1 MLVAPARVP
10 ATRRL
15 AATLY
20 GYAFLTDLVLL
31 YPLYVLLF
39 ADTGLSVGQ
48 ISSLFVLWAAA
59 GIVLEV
65 PSGVWADA
73 VSRRLLLCLAPLLA
87 AGGFALW
94 VLLPSYPAFAVGF
107 LLWGAGGA
115 LRSGALEALVFTELE
130 RLGATGR
137 YARLIGRTRTA
148 EVLGAVGSG
157 VLAGPVFALGGY
169 LAVGAASV
177 ATCLLAAAVAA
188 RFPEHRRPP
197 AALPAVPAG
206 PIPSAVPAGPIPSA
220 VPAGPVPTTGPDGL
234 PVLPRVPAAAQ
245 VSPDHPT
252 PGAGDEAGEWPGD
265 EEPGWLDSLRLGLC
279 EVRADRRVRAAVLLV
294 AAVTA
299 IWGGLD
305 EYTGLLA
312 ADTGMAEVGVPLLLL
327 LVWAGMTVGGLLA
340 PLGERLSHRG
350 YAGLLVFAAA
360 ATAAGALLRHPAGF
374 LLLAAAFAAFQL
386 ATVLAD
392 VRLQARIAGPA
403 RATVTSLA
411 GMATDLT
418 IVAFYGGYGLLA
430 GAVGNPAAFAVAVLP
445 YLLVALWLATGR
457 ALIGGKGTNGR
468 VRG

>member
-87 AGGFALW
+87 AAGFALW

-130 RLGATGR
+130 RLGAADR

-177 ATCLLAAAVAA
+177 VTCLLAAAVAA
-188 RFPEHRRPP
+188 RFPEHRPPP
-197 AALPAVPAG
+197 AA
-206 PIPSAVPAGPIPSA
+206 
-220 VPAGPVPTTGPDGL
+220 PVPSG
-234 PVLPRVPAAAQ
+234 
-245 VSPDHPT
+245 
-252 PGAGDEAGEWPGD
+252 GDD
-265 EEPGWLDSLRLGLC
+265 EPGWLDSLRLGLR

-312 ADTGMAEVGVPLLLL
+312 ADTGMAEAGVPLLLL

-340 PLGERLSHRG
+340 PLGERLSHSG

-374 LLLAAAFAAFQL
+374 VLLAAAFAAFQL

-392 VRLQARIAGPA
+392 VRLQARITGSA

-418 IVAFYGGYGLLA
+418 IVAFYAGYGLLA
-430 GAVGNPAAFAVAVLP
+430 GAMGNPAAFAVAVLP
-445 YLLVALWLATGR
+445 YLLVALWLLTGR
-457 ALIGGKGTNGR
+457 A
-468 VRG
+468 

>member
-130 RLGATGR
+130 RLGAADR

-157 VLAGPVFALGGY
+157 VLAGPVFAIGGY

-188 RFPEHRRPP
+188 RFPEHRPP
-197 AALPAVPAG
+197 PT
-206 PIPSAVPAGPIPSA
+206 PSAA
-220 VPAGPVPTTGPDGL
+220 PDG
-234 PVLPRVPAAAQ
+234 PSV
-245 VSPDHPT
+245 
-252 PGAGDEAGEWPGD
+252 GDEPGEEQGD
-265 EEPGWLDSLRLGLC
+265 DEPGWLDSLRLGLR

-312 ADTGMAEVGVPLLLL
+312 ADTGTAEVGVPLLLL

-350 YAGLLVFAAA
+350 YAGLLVFAAG
-360 ATAAGALLRHPAGF
+360 ATAAGALLRHPGGF

-418 IVAFYGGYGLLA
+418 VVAFYGGYGLLA

-445 YLLVALWLATGR
+445 YLLVALWLLTGR
-457 ALIGGKGTNGR
+457 A
-468 VRG
+468 

>member
-87 AGGFALW
+87 AAGFALW

-130 RLGATGR
+130 RLGAADR

-177 ATCLLAAAVAA
+177 VTCLLAAAVAA
-188 RFPEHRRPP
+188 RFPEHRPP
-197 AALPAVPAG
+197 PTA
-206 PIPSAVPAGPIPSA
+206 
-220 VPAGPVPTTGPDGL
+220 PVPT
-234 PVLPRVPAAAQ
+234 
-245 VSPDHPT
+245 
-252 PGAGDEAGEWPGD
+252 AGDD
-265 EEPGWLDSLRLGLC
+265 EPGWLDSLRLGLR

-340 PLGERLSHRG
+340 PLGERLSHSG

-374 LLLAAAFAAFQL
+374 VLLAAAFAAFQL

-392 VRLQARIAGPA
+392 VRLQARITGSA

-418 IVAFYGGYGLLA
+418 IVAFYAGYGLLA
-430 GAVGNPAAFAVAVLP
+430 GAMGNPAAFAVAVLP
-445 YLLVALWLATGR
+445 YLLVALWLLTGR
-457 ALIGGKGTNGR
+457 A
-468 VRG
+468 

>member
-130 RLGATGR
+130 RLGAADR

-188 RFPEHRRPP
+188 RFPEHRPP
-197 AALPAVPAG
+197 PTASAA
-206 PIPSAVPAGPIPSA
+206 
-220 VPAGPVPTTGPDGL
+220 PDG
-234 PVLPRVPAAAQ
+234 P
-245 VSPDHPT
+245 S
-252 PGAGDEAGEWPGD
+252 GGDEPGEEQGD
-265 EEPGWLDSLRLGLC
+265 DEPGWLDSLRLGLR

-312 ADTGMAEVGVPLLLL
+312 ADTGTAEVGVPLLLL

-350 YAGLLVFAAA
+350 YAGLLVFAAG
-360 ATAAGALLRHPAGF
+360 ATAAGALLRHPGGF

-418 IVAFYGGYGLLA
+418 VVAFYGGYGLLA

-445 YLLVALWLATGR
+445 YLLVALWLLTGR
-457 ALIGGKGTNGR
+457 A
-468 VRG
+468 

>member
-48 ISSLFVLWAAA
+48 ISTLFVLWAVA
-59 GIVLEV
+59 GILLEV
-65 PSGVWADA
+65 PSGALADA
-73 VSRRLLLCLAPLLA
+73 LSRRLLLCLAPLLTA
-87 AGGFALW
+87 AGFALW

-115 LRSGALEALVFTELE
+115 LRSGALEALVFTELD
-130 RLGATGR
+130 RLGAADR

-157 VLAGPVFALGGY
+157 VLAGPVFAVGGY

-188 RFPEHRRPP
+188 RFPEHRTAP
-197 AALPAVPAG
+197 AATAPAATASAATASAAVAPLAT
-206 PIPSAVPAGPIPSA
+206 PSAATPSA
-220 VPAGPVPTTGPDGL
+220 AVAS
-234 PVLPRVPAAAQ
+234 AAAPP
-245 VSPDHPT
+245 SGPGEAPD
-252 PGAGDEAGEWPGD
+252 DD
-265 EEPGWLDSLRLGLC
+265 EPGWLDSLRGGLA
-279 EVRADRRVRAAVLLV
+279 EVRADRAVRAAVLLV
-294 AAVTA
+294 AAVAA

-312 ADTGMAEVGVPLLLL
+312 RDTGVAEVTVPLLLL
-327 LVWAGMTVGGLLA
+327 LVWAGMSVGGLLA
-340 PLGERLSHRG
+340 PWGERLSRRG
-350 YAGLLVFAAA
+350 YAGLLVV
-360 ATAAGALLRHPAGF
+360 AAGALAAGALSRHPGGF
-374 LLLAAAFAAFQL
+374 LLLAVAFAAFQL

-392 VRLQARIAGPA
+392 VRLQARISGSA

-418 IVAFYGGYGLLA
+418 TVAFYGAYGLLA
-430 GAVGNPAAFAVAVLP
+430 GAVGNPVAFAVAVLP
-445 YLLVALWLATGR
+445 YLLVALWLFAGR
-457 ALIGGKGTNGR
+457 G
-468 VRG
+468 

>member
-39 ADTGLSVGQ
+39 AGTGLSVGQ
-48 ISSLFVLWAAA
+48 ISSLFVLWAVA

-130 RLGATGR
+130 RLGAADR

-188 RFPEHRRPP
+188 RFPEHRPP
-197 AALPAVPAG
+197 AAA
-206 PIPSAVPAGPIPSA
+206 
-220 VPAGPVPTTGPDGL
+220 PDG
-234 PVLPRVPAAAQ
+234 PR
-245 VSPDHPT
+245 
-252 PGAGDEAGEWPGD
+252 AGDQPGEGPGD
-265 EEPGWLDSLRLGLC
+265 DEPGWLDSLRLGLG

-312 ADTGMAEVGVPLLLL
+312 ADTGTAEVGVPLLLL
-327 LVWAGMTVGGLLA
+327 LVWAGMTAGGLLA

-350 YAGLLVFAAA
+350 YAGLLVFAAG

-392 VRLQARIAGPA
+392 VRLQARIAGSA

-445 YLLVALWLATGR
+445 YLLVALWLLTGR
-457 ALIGGKGTNGR
+457 A
-468 VRG
+468 

>member
-94 VLLPSYPAFAVGF
+94 VLLPSYPAFAAGF

-130 RLGATGR
+130 RLGAADR

-177 ATCLLAAAVAA
+177 ATCLLAAAVAV
-188 RFPEHRRPP
+188 RFPEHRPP
-197 AALPAVPAG
+197 
-206 PIPSAVPAGPIPSA
+206 PIPSAA
-220 VPAGPVPTTGPDGL
+220 PDG
-234 PVLPRVPAAAQ
+234 PSV
-245 VSPDHPT
+245 
-252 PGAGDEAGEWPGD
+252 GDEPGEEQGD
-265 EEPGWLDSLRLGLC
+265 DDPGWLDSLRLGLR

-312 ADTGMAEVGVPLLLL
+312 AGTGMPEVGVPLLLL

-374 LLLAAAFAAFQL
+374 LLLAVAFAAFQL

-418 IVAFYGGYGLLA
+418 VVAFYGGYGLLA

-445 YLLVALWLATGR
+445 YLLVALWLLTGR
-457 ALIGGKGTNGR
+457 A
-468 VRG
+468 

>member
-1 MLVAPARVP
+1 MLLAPARVP

-130 RLGATGR
+130 RLGAADR

-188 RFPEHRRPP
+188 RFPEHRPP
-197 AALPAVPAG
+197 
-206 PIPSAVPAGPIPSA
+206 PIPSAA
-220 VPAGPVPTTGPDGL
+220 PDG
-234 PVLPRVPAAAQ
+234 PSV
-245 VSPDHPT
+245 
-252 PGAGDEAGEWPGD
+252 GDEPGEEQGD
-265 EEPGWLDSLRLGLC
+265 DEPGWLDSLRLGLR

-294 AAVTA
+294 AAATA

-312 ADTGMAEVGVPLLLL
+312 ADTGTTEVGVPLLLL

-350 YAGLLVFAAA
+350 YAGLLVFAAG
-360 ATAAGALLRHPAGF
+360 ATAAGALLRHPGGF

-418 IVAFYGGYGLLA
+418 VVAFYGGYGLLA

-445 YLLVALWLATGR
+445 YLLVALWLLTGR
-457 ALIGGKGTNGR
+457 A
-468 VRG
+468 

>member
-65 PSGVWADA
+65 PSGVWADT

-87 AGGFALW
+87 AAGFALW

-130 RLGATGR
+130 RLGATDR
-137 YARLIGRTRTA
+137 YARLIGRARTA

-157 VLAGPVFALGGY
+157 VLAGPAYALGGY

-188 RFPEHRRPP
+188 RFPEHRPP
-197 AALPAVPAG
+197 SAAALPSVAPLPGGAPGGSLPRAAVAAPPPSPA
-206 PIPSAVPAGPIPSA
+206 
-220 VPAGPVPTTGPDGL
+220 PDG
-234 PVLPRVPAAAQ
+234 
-245 VSPDHPT
+245 
-252 PGAGDEAGEWPGD
+252 PGARDEPGEGPGD
-265 EEPGWLDSLRLGLC
+265 DEPGWLDSLRLGLG

-350 YAGLLVFAAA
+350 YAGLLVFAAG

-374 LLLAAAFAAFQL
+374 VLLAAAFAAFQL

-392 VRLQARIAGPA
+392 VRLQARIAGSA

-418 IVAFYGGYGLLA
+418 IVAFYAGYGLLA
-430 GAVGNPAAFAVAVLP
+430 GAAGNPAAFAVAVLP
-445 YLLVALWLATGR
+445 YLLVALWLFTGR
-457 ALIGGKGTNGR
+457 A
-468 VRG
+468 

>member
-87 AGGFALW
+87 AAGFALW

-130 RLGATGR
+130 RLGAADR
-137 YARLIGRTRTA
+137 YARLIGRARTA

-157 VLAGPVFALGGY
+157 VLAGPAYALGGY

-177 ATCLLAAAVAA
+177 AACLVAAAVAA
-188 RFPEHRRPP
+188 RFPEHRPP
-197 AALPAVPAG
+197 PVAALPAVAPVVPLPSVVPGGSLPRAAVAA
-206 PIPSAVPAGPIPSA
+206 PTPSAVPD
-220 VPAGPVPTTGPDGL
+220 GPVSSDE
-234 PVLPRVPAAAQ
+234 
-245 VSPDHPT
+245 
-252 PGAGDEAGEWPGD
+252 PGERPGD
-265 EEPGWLDSLRLGLC
+265 DGPGWLDSLRLGLG

-350 YAGLLVFAAA
+350 YAGLLVFAAG

-392 VRLQARIAGPA
+392 VRLQARIAGSA

-418 IVAFYGGYGLLA
+418 VVAFYGGYGLLA

-445 YLLVALWLATGR
+445 YLLVALWLLTGR
-457 ALIGGKGTNGR
+457 A
-468 VRG
+468 

>member
-39 ADTGLSVGQ
+39 ADTGLSVGE
-48 ISSLFVLWAAA
+48 ISSLFVLWAVA

-130 RLGATGR
+130 RLDATDR
-137 YARLIGRTRTA
+137 YARLIGRTRTV

-188 RFPEHRRPP
+188 RFPEHRPP
-197 AALPAVPAG
+197 PVAPLPGAAPDGPRAG
-206 PIPSAVPAGPIPSA
+206 AAPGE
-220 VPAGPVPTTGPDGL
+220 GPDDD
-234 PVLPRVPAAAQ
+234 A
-245 VSPDHPT
+245 
-252 PGAGDEAGEWPGD
+252 
-265 EEPGWLDSLRLGLC
+265 PGWLDSLRLGLR

-350 YAGLLVFAAA
+350 YAGLLVFAAG

-392 VRLQARIAGPA
+392 VRLQARMAGPA
-403 RATVTSLA
+403 RATVTSMA

-418 IVAFYGGYGLLA
+418 VVAFYGGYGLLA

-445 YLLVALWLATGR
+445 YLLVALWLLTGR
-457 ALIGGKGTNGR
+457 A
-468 VRG
+468 

>member
-48 ISSLFVLWAAA
+48 ISSLFVLWSAA
-59 GIVLEV
+59 GILLEV
-65 PSGVWADA
+65 PSGALADA
-73 VSRRLLLCLAPLLA
+73 LSRRLLLCLAPLLA
-87 AGGFALW
+87 AAGFALW

-107 LLWGAGGA
+107 LLWGAAGA
-115 LRSGALEALVFTELE
+115 LRSGALEALVFTELQ
-130 RLGATGR
+130 RLGATDR
-137 YARLIGRTRTA
+137 YARLTGRARTA

-169 LAVGAASV
+169 RAVGAASV
-177 ATCLLAAAVAA
+177 LTCLLAAVVAA
-188 RFPEHRRPP
+188 RFPEHRP
-197 AALPAVPAG
+197 PAG
-206 PIPSAVPAGPIPSA
+206 PRTSAAVVPTSTGSASSAVVVPASVVSPVAGPDPDRPPSGSA
-220 VPAGPVPTTGPDGL
+220 E
-234 PVLPRVPAAAQ
+234 AAL
-245 VSPDHPT
+245 SD
-252 PGAGDEAGEWPGD
+252 
-265 EEPGWLDSLRLGLC
+265 EPGWRDSLRRGLT
-279 EVRADRRVRAAVLLV
+279 EVRVDRGVRVAVLLV

-312 ADTGMAEVGVPLLLL
+312 RDTGVAETGVPLLLL
-327 LVWAGMTVGGLLA
+327 LLWAGMTVGGLLA

-350 YAGLLVFAAA
+350 YAGLLVVA
-360 ATAAGALLRHPAGF
+360 ATATATGALLRHPAGF
-374 LLLAAAFAAFQL
+374 LLLALAFAAFQL

-392 VRLQARIAGPA
+392 VRLQARISGDA

-418 IVAFYGGYGLLA
+418 TVAFYGGYGLLA
-430 GAVGNPAAFAVAVLP
+430 GAVSNPVAFAVAVLP
-445 YLLVALWLATGR
+445 YPLVALWLLTGR
-457 ALIGGKGTNGR
+457 GTMTR
-468 VRG
+468 

>member
-87 AGGFALW
+87 AAGFALW

-130 RLGATGR
+130 RLGAADR
-137 YARLIGRTRTA
+137 YARLIGRARTA

-157 VLAGPVFALGGY
+157 VLAGPVYALGGY

-177 ATCLLAAAVAA
+177 ATCLIAAAVAA
-188 RFPEHRRPP
+188 RFPEHRPPP
-197 AALPAVPAG
+197 AAAPP
-206 PIPSAVPAGPIPSA
+206 
-220 VPAGPVPTTGPDGL
+220 
-234 PVLPRVPAAAQ
+234 PAAT
-245 VSPDHPT
+245 PLG
-252 PGAGDEAGEWPGD
+252 PGAGDEPGERPGD
-265 EEPGWLDSLRLGLC
+265 DEPGWFDSLRRGLG
-279 EVRADRRVRAAVLLV
+279 EVRADGRVRAAVLLV

-350 YAGLLVFAAA
+350 YAGLLVFAAG

-392 VRLQARIAGPA
+392 VRLQARIAGSA

-418 IVAFYGGYGLLA
+418 IVAFYAGYGLLA

-445 YLLVALWLATGR
+445 YLLVALWLLTGR
-457 ALIGGKGTNGR
+457 A
-468 VRG
+468 

>member
-87 AGGFALW
+87 AAGFALW

-130 RLGATGR
+130 RLGAADR

-177 ATCLLAAAVAA
+177 VTCLLAAAVAA
-188 RFPEHRRPP
+188 RFPEHRPPP
-197 AALPAVPAG
+197 AA
-206 PIPSAVPAGPIPSA
+206 
-220 VPAGPVPTTGPDGL
+220 PVPSG
-234 PVLPRVPAAAQ
+234 
-245 VSPDHPT
+245 
-252 PGAGDEAGEWPGD
+252 GDD
-265 EEPGWLDSLRLGLC
+265 EPGWLDSLRLGLR

-340 PLGERLSHRG
+340 PLGERLSHSG

-374 LLLAAAFAAFQL
+374 VLLAAAFAAFQL

-392 VRLQARIAGPA
+392 VRLQARITGSA

-418 IVAFYGGYGLLA
+418 IVAFYAGYGLLA
-430 GAVGNPAAFAVAVLP
+430 GAMGNPAAFAVAVLP
-445 YLLVALWLATGR
+445 YLLVALWLLTGR
-457 ALIGGKGTNGR
+457 A
-468 VRG
+468 

>member
-188 RFPEHRRPP
+188 RFPEHRTPP
-197 AALPAVPAG
+197 AT
-206 PIPSAVPAGPIPSA
+206 
-220 VPAGPVPTTGPDGL
+220 PVPG
-234 PVLPRVPAAAQ
+234 AA
-245 VSPDHPT
+245 
-252 PGAGDEAGEWPGD
+252 D
-265 EEPGWLDSLRLGLC
+265 EEPGWLDSLRLGLG

-312 ADTGMAEVGVPLLLL
+312 ADIGMAEVGVPLLLL

-350 YAGLLVFAAA
+350 YAGLLVFASA

-374 LLLAAAFAAFQL
+374 LLLATAFAAFQL

-445 YLLVALWLATGR
+445 YLLVALWLVTGR
-457 ALIGGKGTNGR
+457 A
-468 VRG
+468 

>member
-48 ISSLFVLWAAA
+48 ISTLFVLWAVA
-59 GIVLEV
+59 GILLEV
-65 PSGVWADA
+65 PSGALADA
-73 VSRRLLLCLAPLLA
+73 LSRRLLLCLAPLLTA
-87 AGGFALW
+87 AGFALW

-115 LRSGALEALVFTELE
+115 LRSGALEALVFTELD
-130 RLGATGR
+130 RLGAADR

-157 VLAGPVFALGGY
+157 VLAGPVFAVGGY

-177 ATCLLAAAVAA
+177 ATCLLAAVVAA
-188 RFPEHRRPP
+188 RFPEHRS
-197 AALPAVPAG
+197 
-206 PIPSAVPAGPIPSA
+206 PSATSSPGPGEA
-220 VPAGPVPTTGPDGL
+220 PD
-234 PVLPRVPAAAQ
+234 
-245 VSPDHPT
+245 D
-252 PGAGDEAGEWPGD
+252 D
-265 EEPGWLDSLRLGLC
+265 EPGWLDSLRGGLA
-279 EVRADRRVRAAVLLV
+279 EVRADRAVRAAVLLV
-294 AAVTA
+294 AAVAA

-312 ADTGMAEVGVPLLLL
+312 RDTGVAEVTVPLLLL
-327 LVWAGMTVGGLLA
+327 LVWAGMSVGGLLA
-340 PLGERLSHRG
+340 PWGERLSRRG
-350 YAGLLVFAAA
+350 YAGLLVFAAGA
-360 ATAAGALLRHPAGF
+360 LAAGALSRHPGGF
-374 LLLAAAFAAFQL
+374 LLLAVAFAAFQL

-392 VRLQARIAGPA
+392 VRLQARISGSA

-418 IVAFYGGYGLLA
+418 TVAFYGAYGLLA
-430 GAVGNPAAFAVAVLP
+430 GAVGNPVAFAVAVLP
-445 YLLVALWLATGR
+445 YLLVALWLFAGR
-457 ALIGGKGTNGR
+457 G
-468 VRG
+468 

>member
-65 PSGVWADA
+65 PSGVWADT

-87 AGGFALW
+87 AAGFALW

-130 RLGATGR
+130 RLGAADR
-137 YARLIGRTRTA
+137 YARLIGRARTA

-157 VLAGPVFALGGY
+157 VLAGPAYALGGY

-188 RFPEHRRPP
+188 RFPEYRPRS
-197 AALPAVPAG
+197 
-206 PIPSAVPAGPIPSA
+206 SA
-220 VPAGPVPTTGPDGL
+220 PVPGGEPDG
-234 PVLPRVPAAAQ
+234 PRASAA
-245 VSPDHPT
+245 
-252 PGAGDEAGEWPGD
+252 PGD
-265 EEPGWLDSLRLGLC
+265 DEPGWLDSLRLGLR

-350 YAGLLVFAAA
+350 YAVLLVFAAG

-374 LLLAAAFAAFQL
+374 VLLAAAFAAFQL

-392 VRLQARIAGPA
+392 VRLQARIAGSA

-418 IVAFYGGYGLLA
+418 IVAFYAGYGLLA

-445 YLLVALWLATGR
+445 YLLVALWLFTGR
-457 ALIGGKGTNGR
+457 A
-468 VRG
+468 

>member
-130 RLGATGR
+130 RLGAADR

-177 ATCLLAAAVAA
+177 AACLLAAAVAA
-188 RFPEHRRPP
+188 RFPEHRPP
-197 AALPAVPAG
+197 PAVP
-206 PIPSAVPAGPIPSA
+206 VPG
-220 VPAGPVPTTGPDGL
+220 GEPDG
-234 PVLPRVPAAAQ
+234 
-245 VSPDHPT
+245 
-252 PGAGDEAGEWPGD
+252 PGAGDEPGEGD
-265 EEPGWLDSLRLGLC
+265 EPGWLDSLRLGLR

-312 ADTGMAEVGVPLLLL
+312 AGTGMPEVGVPLLLL

-374 LLLAAAFAAFQL
+374 LLLAVAFAAFQL

-418 IVAFYGGYGLLA
+418 VVAFYGGYGLLA

-445 YLLVALWLATGR
+445 YLLVALWLLTGR
-457 ALIGGKGTNGR
+457 A
-468 VRG
+468 